1 MSSGYLAGGRFWCSP
16 RQATAA
22 YPSPIRMEGTM
33 NKMSHITLTTALLL
47 AGCGQKADNDDSAGD
62 LGAQGAEENDGAETG
77 DGGASDVGS
86 AADDCGGLVTGR
98 ATTSGSCFGMEMQA
112 DLELDAATCA
122 YTLSNWSMNH
132 GEMPS
137 GGQVVDGV
145 ATLEGGGLSGCTGEA
160 AGGHVEGLC
169 ADGCSWVIDVG

>member
-1 MSSGYLAGGRFWCSP
+1 VRFWCSL
-16 RQATAA
+16 RLAA
-22 YPSPIRMEGTM
+22 LASPGARHTEGTM
-33 NKMSHITLTTALLL
+33 NHASRVTLAAALLWS
-47 AGCGQKADNDDSAGD
+47 GCGHKAMHDDSAGD
-62 LGAQGAEENDGAETG
+62 HTAHGADGADGSDGGAAG
-77 DGGASDVGS
+77 DGGA
-86 AADDCGGLVTGR
+86 AADACGGLVTGR

-112 DLELDAATCA
+112 DLALDAATCA
-122 YTLSNWSMNH
+122 YTLSNWSMDH

-145 ATLEGGGLSGCTGEA
+145 ATLEGGGFSGCTGEA

>member
-1 MSSGYLAGGRFWCSP
+1 MNNVSRVTL
-16 RQATAA
+16 TAA
-22 YPSPIRMEGTM
+22 I
-33 NKMSHITLTTALLL
+33 LW
-47 AGCGQKADNDDSAGD
+47 AGCGHKAMGDDSAGD
-62 LGAQGAEENDGAETG
+62 HSAHGADGADGSDGGAAG
-77 DGGASDVGS
+77 DGGA
-86 AADDCGGLVTGR
+86 AADGGATVDDCGGLVTGR